1 MRAEK
6 KSKENYY
13 TLMVFSTDD
22 FSTSIFVEI
31 LRCLAWSW
39 QLLQVLEWLTATV
52 ASILAYSTSRTS
64 NTVYYHPLQHE
75 RFFKFSGVFVSTFL
89 IGFEY
94 LELDI

>member
-31 LRCLAWSW
+31 LRCLA
-39 QLLQVLEWLTATV
+39 
-52 ASILAYSTSRTS
+52 
-64 NTVYYHPLQHE
+64 
-75 RFFKFSGVFVSTFL
+75 
-89 IGFEY
+89 
-94 LELDI
+94 